1 LTHKKQKDYLRSFH
15 ILERLPMDPARMIP
29 GIIGAAI
36 GGLVGAILWA
46 VVIFFAQKEIG
57 IIAWGVG
64 GLVGFG
70 GLLLGARG
78 TTMGVICGLVA
89 LLSICGGKL
98 VGFQLVS
105 LFPSETVELA
115 DEEEDDHELY
125 EEFMEDARQFASVK
139 GDDAIRAFMVKRDYT
154 LQSSPSA
161 ISDEELYEF
170 RADME
175 GDLLSWG
182 ESPPTYEEWYNEW
195 YEIEPE
201 YEGEGAAESETA
213 LGTIWNS
220 FGLFD
225 IIFFFL
231 GVTTAFQMVAS
242 RPQEAL

>member
-1 LTHKKQKDYLRSFH
+1 
-15 ILERLPMDPARMIP
+15 MDPARMIP

-46 VVIFFAQKEIG
+46 AVIFLAQREIG

-64 GLVGFG
+64 VLVGFG
-70 GLLLGARG
+70 GLVLGARG
-78 TTMGVICGLVA
+78 MTMGVLCGIIA
-89 LLSICGGKL
+89 LISICGGKL

-105 LFPSETVELA
+105 LFPPETVELV
-115 DEEEDDHELY
+115 DEEEEDRELY
-125 EEFMEDARQFASVK
+125 EEFMEDARQFASAK
-139 GDDAIRAFMVKRDYT
+139 EDDAIRAFMVKRDYS

-175 GDLLSWG
+175 GYLLSWA
-182 ESPPTYEEWYNEW
+182 ETPPTYEQWYNEW

-201 YEGEGAAESETA
+201 YEGEGTAESETV
-213 LGTIWNS
+213 LGNIWNS

-225 IIFFFL
+225 ILFFFL
-231 GVTTAFQMVAS
+231 GVTTAYQMVAS
-242 RPQEAL
+242 RQEET